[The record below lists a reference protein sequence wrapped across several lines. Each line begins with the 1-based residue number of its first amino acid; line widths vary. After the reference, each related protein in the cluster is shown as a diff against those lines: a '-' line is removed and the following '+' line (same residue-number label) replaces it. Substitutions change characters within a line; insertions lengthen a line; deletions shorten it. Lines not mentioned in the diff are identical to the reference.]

1 MAFWNKK
8 TTQDLRR
15 KRLMQIERDRIGQ
28 HEHLDYHYAMVAMQD
43 EQIARLKEEIAANE
57 PGAEKNQ
64 AWKNPAAKPQVPVFS
79 GLQSAQ
85 CGLAAFGAALR
96 KLRGDLEV
104 PERG

>member
-15 KRLMQIERDRIGQ
+15 KRLEQIERSRIVQ

-43 EQIARLKEEIAANE
+43 DQIARLKGEIAADE
-57 PGAEKNQ
+57 PGI
-64 AWKNPAAKPQVPVFS
+64 AKPSEWVNPNTKPRMSVFCDT
-79 GLQSAQ
+79 QSAQ
-85 CGLAAFGAALR
+85 GGLAAFGAALR

>member
-15 KRLMQIERDRIGQ
+15 KRLLQIERDRIGQ

-43 EQIARLKEEIAANE
+43 EQIARLKEEIAADE
-57 PGAEKNQ
+57 AG
-64 AWKNPAAKPQVPVFS
+64 VPLPDVS
-79 GLQSAQ
+79 VTL
-85 CGLAAFGAALR
+85 FGAALR

-104 PERG
+104 TERG